1 MTSPTSGLGM
11 SDSYLDEDIAEI
23 AATVRLVDHHCHGV
37 LRHDVGR
44 GEFELLATESDWPPP
59 RGRSVFDSQFGVVLR
74 AECAPLLGLQRH
86 AAGRDYLAR
95 RSELGIDDVN
105 RRLLHATGIDTFV
118 IETGFRSDAVL
129 TPIEMAESGG
139 AKAVEVARLERLA
152 EEAAAESD
160 VSSFLTRL
168 SASLDR
174 ASSSAVA
181 FKTIIA
187 YRYGLDFDPDRP
199 ASAEVRHAA
208 GAWLARTHETGCRL
222 DDAVLLRHL
231 LWEAVDRGKP
241 LQVHVGYGDSDI
253 ELHRC
258 DPTKMTE
265 FIRRTRTTGSTVLL
279 LHCYPFQREAGFLA
293 QVYPHVFM
301 DTGAAVNYTGLASVH
316 VVREALELAPFHKV
330 LFSSDAFGLPELYL
344 CGALLWRR
352 AVAALF
358 GGWVAADRMSRGDAT
373 RYIRMIARDN
383 ADLAYGRT
391 W

>member
-1 MTSPTSGLGM
+1 MSWHTSSLGM
-11 SDSYLDEDIAEI
+11 SDLYPDEDIAEI

-37 LRHDVGR
+37 LRHDVDR
-44 GEFELLATESDWPPP
+44 AEFELLATESDWPPP
-59 RGRSVFDSQFGVVLR
+59 GGTAVFDSQFGVVLR
-74 AECAPLLGLQRH
+74 AECAPLLGLPRH

-95 RSELGIDDVN
+95 RRELGIDDVN
-105 RRLLHATGIDTFV
+105 RRLLRATGIDTFV

-129 TPIEMAESGG
+129 APIEMAESGG
-139 AKAVEVARLERLA
+139 ARALEVARLERMA

-199 ASAEVRHAA
+199 APAEVRRAA

-222 DDAVLLRHL
+222 DDPVLLRHL

-241 LQVHVGYGDSDI
+241 LQIHVGYGDSDI

-301 DTGAAVNYTGLASVH
+301 DTGAAVNYTGLGSVH

-352 AVAALF
+352 AVAELF

-383 ADLAYGRT
+383 ADLAYGGT